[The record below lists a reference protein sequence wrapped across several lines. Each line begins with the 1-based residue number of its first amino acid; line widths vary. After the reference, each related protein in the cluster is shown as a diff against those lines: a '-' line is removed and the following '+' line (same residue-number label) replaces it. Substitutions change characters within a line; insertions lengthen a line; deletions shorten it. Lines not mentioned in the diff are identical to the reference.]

1 MHNSI
6 LMLGIGHKDGGG
18 RLMVVVQ
25 YVTYGI
31 EFAVSWRYQ
40 MDKATLIYPGVDNFC
55 VTYEQMT

>member
-1 MHNSI
+1 
-6 LMLGIGHKDGGG
+6 
-18 RLMVVVQ
+18 MVVVQ

-40 MDKATLIYPGVDNFC
+40 MDKATLAYPGVDNFC